1 MTLQKFENDERG
13 YAAYLRLGLSYVC
26 NAMEAG
32 PEFRRIHRSDC
43 WSLNL
48 TKTGIRTSYSKLCSD
63 HLRELVREVTSRVG
77 PEGEGFRFCH
87 FCRQAD
93 RI

>member
-1 MTLQKFENDERG
+1 MTLQTFKDDERA
-13 YAAYLRLGLSYVC
+13 YAAYLRQGISYVC
-26 NAMEAG
+26 NAIDEGA
-32 PEFRRIHRSDC
+32 ELRRIHRSDC

-63 HLRELVREVTSRVG
+63 SLRELVREVTSKVG
-77 PEGEGFRFCH
+77 PQGTGFQFCH

-93 RI
+93 RV